1 MRKDLERVIEIPEG
15 MSVVVNG
22 KQVKVTKDG
31 NNLEKE
37 FRFPKINLSVEGN
50 LFKVGAKN
58 ASKRE
63 SKMIGTI
70 SAHVNNMIKGLQ
82 EEFVYDMEIC
92 NVHFPMTVKV
102 EGDKVTIKNFLGEKI
117 DREAKIFPNVNV
129 NVKGNQVEIK
139 SFDLEA
145 AGHTA
150 TSIEKATRVK
160 GRDKR
165 IFQDGIFITK
175 KPGRE
180 I

>member
-70 SAHVNNMIKGLQ
+70 SA
-82 EEFVYDMEIC
+82 FFYDIEIC